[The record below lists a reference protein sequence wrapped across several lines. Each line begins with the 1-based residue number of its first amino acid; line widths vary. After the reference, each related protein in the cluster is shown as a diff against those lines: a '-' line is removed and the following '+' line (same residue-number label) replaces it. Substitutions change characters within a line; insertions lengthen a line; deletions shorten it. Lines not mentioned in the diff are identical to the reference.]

1 MKKVFNQAALALML
15 ALSPASARAQSGV
28 KVKPSADGAGNSASA
43 SADAASGEGAQAL
56 YDEATAYA
64 QRKFDEFRKNNVPY
78 DEALKQK
85 TLREQKELAL
95 HNVTKLAARGPLH
108 GTDLYYAGLLY
119 MMAGKAEGALD
130 SMRRFLS
137 DAGAAS
143 DEQKQRAR
151 IVAASYAAAL
161 NLDSE
166 AEEMFA
172 AYERS
177 EPRRASDIQRMS
189 LMLAASYYKQGEYA
203 RASAH
208 AREAYAASLQLA
220 GERGGDPRQRDSTI
234 YTSGAFLAST
244 LVKAERRAEAVR
256 VIQEMRSR
264 AVALPSANLYS
275 QATEL
280 LLSQGENYSVP
291 PALAGVEPVAPPEI
305 EVAEW
310 IEQQPVRLADLRGKV
325 VLLDFWATWCGPC
338 RETIPRINALSRK
351 YKDRGLVVLGLTEFE
366 GNVEGRDVT
375 RAEELDYLRQF
386 KRKQSISYGFGI
398 ANDTKTRHTYGIY
411 SIPTTV
417 LIDRR
422 GRVRFLTISA
432 SDFESDALAKLIPK
446 LLDEPSQ

>member
-1 MKKVFNQAALALML
+1 MKKVFNQAALALLL

-28 KVKPSADGAGNSASA
+28 KVKPSADGAGNSA

-108 GTDLYYAGLLY
+108 GSDLYYAGLLY

-220 GERGGDPRQRDSTI
+220 GERGGDPQQRDSTI
-234 YTSGAFLAST
+234 YTAGAFLAST
-244 LVKAERRAEAVR
+244 LVKANQRAEAVR

-264 AVALPSANLYS
+264 AVALPSASLYS

-280 LLSQGENYSVP
+280 LLDQGEDYSVP
-291 PALAGVEPVAPPEI
+291 PSLAGVEPVAPPEI

-338 RETIPRINALSRK
+338 RHTIPRINALSRK

-386 KRKQSISYGFGI
+386 KRKQSISYGFGVSD
-398 ANDTKTRHTYGIY
+398 DTKTRHTYGIY

-446 LLDEPSQ
+446 LLDEKP

>member
-28 KVKPSADGAGNSASA
+28 KVKPSADGAGRSAPSA
-43 SADAASGEGAQAL
+43 ADAASVEGAQAL
-56 YDEATAYA
+56 YDEAAAYA
-64 QRKFDEFRKNNVPY
+64 QRKFDEFRKGNVPY
-78 DEALKQK
+78 DKALEQK
-85 TLREQKELAL
+85 TRQEQKELAL
-95 HNVTKLAARGPLH
+95 RNAAKLDGRAPLH

-119 MMAGKAEGALD
+119 ALAGKSEGALD
-130 SMRRFLS
+130 SLRHFLS

-151 IVAASYAAAL
+151 VLAAQHAAAL
-161 NLDSE
+161 NLDTE
-166 AEEMFA
+166 AEEMLA

-177 EPRRASDIQRMS
+177 EPRRAADLQHVS
-189 LMLAASYYKQGEYA
+189 LVLAASYYKQGEYV

-264 AVALPSANLYS
+264 ALALPSANLYS

-310 IEQQPVRLADLRGKV
+310 IEQQPVRLSDLRGKV

-338 RETIPRINALSRK
+338 RHTIPKINALSRK
-351 YKDRGLVVLGLTEFE
+351 NKDRGLVVLGLTEFE

-386 KRKQSISYGFGI
+386 KRKQSISYGFGVSD
-398 ANDTKTRHTYGIY
+398 DTKTRHTYGIY
-411 SIPTTV
+411 SIPTAV

-422 GRVRFLTISA
+422 GRIRFLTISA
-432 SDFESDALAKLIPK
+432 NNFEADALARMIQN